1 MIVGDAIK
9 MLQTYFK
16 QDENIVMV
24 WVIADSSDPLQ
35 KEHNWTESERDIF
48 IKDMDNFLWE
58 TISEDTEFVAG
69 EVEREGAD
77 NE

>member
-24 WVIADSSDPLQ
+24 WVSSDSIDPLQ
-35 KEHNWTESERDIF
+35 KEHN
-48 IKDMDNFLWE
+48 
-58 TISEDTEFVAG
+58 
-69 EVEREGAD
+69 
-77 NE
+77 